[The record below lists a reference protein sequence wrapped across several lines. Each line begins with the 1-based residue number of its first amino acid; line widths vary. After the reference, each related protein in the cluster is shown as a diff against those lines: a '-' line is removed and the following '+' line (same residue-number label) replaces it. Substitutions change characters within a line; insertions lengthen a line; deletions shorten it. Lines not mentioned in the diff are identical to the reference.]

1 MNVTSAQP
9 PSDQWR
15 FMYTKQASEVTA
27 HCGLVRG
34 QIEGGVHV
42 FRGIRYALSPTGARR
57 FAPPVA
63 VTETD

>member
-1 MNVTSAQP
+1 
-9 PSDQWR
+9 
-15 FMYTKQASEVTA
+15 MYTKQASEVTA

-57 FAPPVA
+57 FAPPPVA
-63 VTETD
+63 VTETDMKRPGFRGGS

>member
-1 MNVTSAQP
+1 
-9 PSDQWR
+9 
-15 FMYTKQASEVTA
+15 MYTKQASEVTA

-63 VTETD
+63 VTETDMKRPGFRGGS